1 MLYLYMPK
9 HFTTWYAILLLF
21 QGQATPDVPTIM
33 EALFQCTLEMLNKDL
48 EEFPEHR
55 LLFFRMLQSFT
66 THCFPGI
73 IIIVYVYRVE
83 LFLYVGTHYYKG
95 QAAGA
100 SERIYVQWLHFS
112 LSKNLKNLNTKLS
125 TEQELHL

>member
-1 MLYLYMPK
+1 MKVKQRVTSLLWLYLYMLK
-9 HFTTWYAILLLF
+9 HFSTRDILFPILLFF

-73 IIIVYVYRVE
+73 LIIVNIYTHVYVHGGIISVC
-83 LFLYVGTHYYKG
+83 G
-95 QAAGA
+95 
-100 SERIYVQWLHFS
+100 
-112 LSKNLKNLNTKLS
+112 NTL
-125 TEQELHL
+125 L